1 MAYSTDDGAT
11 WTEVDVTQKITYI
24 YDIVF
29 ANGTFVVVG
38 ARNPAWNAGYALTST
53 DGISWSATNLCNLT
67 NNCGGSIPGYQGV
80 RTVAYVSGKFV
91 AAFTDGSIAT
101 STDATTWTHVP
112 MRISDGALTD
122 VIGQGDSVVSF
133 GKNGNQLI
141 ATTQWSQDT
150 LASSDGGSTWSK
162 STDDRVAYPLWIGD
176 RYVAADLNGGGIFWF
191 SADGQS
197 WDSYWIDGNTDQN
210 NDSNNPSTFQYGY
223 QFRGFVEGG
232 GKILAYAQTF
242 TGGKTLTSTL
252 PATITPAAQ
261 TVSGQA
267 GTGITASTA
276 FTTNNFSGAVSYAV
290 TGANQIPAG
299 LTLDANT
306 GVLSGTPTAAS
317 TDTITITATGATS
330 GTATATVT
338 FAITAAPPPPP
349 PVVTTPPTTAPP
361 TTLPPGVPSLVNDD
375 NQEELTQAPGGA
387 TAIVNGQP
395 VAVEV
400 QAPADLPAANVDP
413 EDRTPAQVQQLQQA
427 ANEIVDRLAD
437 VAGGNPSVSVEPTP
451 TGAVITGLLTEN
463 VPVEDVVLVETPET
477 ATLFAALNGDGTV
490 TEVNPGGVIQVL
502 GDGTV
507 GVLAYGLTPG
517 ENVELVIMSDPQLLG
532 SFEVNDK
539 GEVKVQAGLPDGL
552 GAGNHTLVVASPTI
566 QASLGLQVAE
576 RPLTLPVTGGDTDTL
591 APVLVMLSLGAILV
605 VVARRR
611 ITLVP

>member
-1 MAYSTDDGAT
+1 
-11 WTEVDVTQKITYI
+11 
-24 YDIVF
+24 
-29 ANGTFVVVG
+29 
-38 ARNPAWNAGYALTST
+38 
-53 DGISWSATNLCNLT
+53 
-67 NNCGGSIPGYQGV
+67 
-80 RTVAYVSGKFV
+80 
-91 AAFTDGSIAT
+91 
-101 STDATTWTHVP
+101 
-112 MRISDGALTD
+112 
-122 VIGQGDSVVSF
+122 
-133 GKNGNQLI
+133 
-141 ATTQWSQDT
+141 
-150 LASSDGGSTWSK
+150 
-162 STDDRVAYPLWIGD
+162 
-176 RYVAADLNGGGIFWF
+176 
-191 SADGQS
+191 
-197 WDSYWIDGNTDQN
+197 
-210 NDSNNPSTFQYGY
+210 
-223 QFRGFVEGG
+223 
-232 GKILAYAQTF
+232 
-242 TGGKTLTSTL
+242 
-252 PATITPAAQ
+252 
-261 TVSGQA
+261 
-267 GTGITASTA
+267 
-276 FTTNNFSGAVSYAV
+276 
-290 TGANQIPAG
+290 
-299 LTLDANT
+299 
-306 GVLSGTPTAAS
+306 
-317 TDTITITATGATS
+317 
-330 GTATATVT
+330 
-338 FAITAAPPPPP
+338 
-349 PVVTTPPTTAPP
+349 
-361 TTLPPGVPSLVNDD
+361 LVNDD

-611 ITLVP
+611 IALVP